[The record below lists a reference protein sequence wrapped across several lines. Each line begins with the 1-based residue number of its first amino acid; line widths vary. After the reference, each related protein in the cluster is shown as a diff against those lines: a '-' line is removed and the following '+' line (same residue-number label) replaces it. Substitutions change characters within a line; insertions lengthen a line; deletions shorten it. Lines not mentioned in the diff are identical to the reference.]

1 MTADGLLKLPRSV
14 GAIKHCSIRRLCF
27 IPVMVPLDL
36 FFFFKELLVISCF
49 SFAVTEYFR
58 MFFFLT
64 PLFVYFSNKSCF
76 FSLFYIHLHIHILCL
91 HWINTICSRLQIP
104 ECVSCVLIIFWSMI
118 CYSAS
123 HSSHTSTR
131 SRFSHG
137 DSQLFRQRTSLFC
150 CRRERESWKATGTH
164 FHVSAY

>member
-36 FFFFKELLVISCF
+36 FFFKELLVISCF

-76 FSLFYIHLHIHILCL
+76 FFSLL
-91 HWINTICSRLQIP
+91 
-104 ECVSCVLIIFWSMI
+104 
-118 CYSAS
+118 YSPTYS
-123 HSSHTSTR
+123 YS
-131 SRFSHG
+131 
-137 DSQLFRQRTSLFC
+137 
-150 CRRERESWKATGTH
+150 
-164 FHVSAY
+164 VSALNKHNMFTSSNTRVRVVRFNHLLEHDLLLRFTFLPYLYPVTVLPRGFSIV